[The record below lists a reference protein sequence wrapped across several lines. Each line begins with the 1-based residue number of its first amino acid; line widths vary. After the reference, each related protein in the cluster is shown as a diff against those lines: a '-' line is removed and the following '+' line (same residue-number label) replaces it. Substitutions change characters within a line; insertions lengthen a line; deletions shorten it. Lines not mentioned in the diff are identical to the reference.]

1 VLINF
6 INNKSLLFYMDK
18 QTNIQELK
26 ELVKK
31 FCEDRDWDQFHGAK
45 DLSIGIITEASE
57 LLEHFRFKPKEEV
70 EKLFEDL
77 KKKEEI
83 SKEMADILY
92 FLLRFAQKYNVD
104 LTTALTKKMQENE
117 KRYPLFKAKGSNKKY
132 TELE

>member
-1 VLINF
+1 
-6 INNKSLLFYMDK
+6 MDK